1 MFSKFYQL
9 VILVFP
15 ALLSGCAGQV
25 QTAPE
30 ITSYTIAI
38 SENHNVPAGKRP
50 VFSKV
55 LKVSIPKSSSA
66 IMSRDILYQRKDFS
80 LNAYA
85 FSRWSD
91 TPNRMLGDLFISS
104 LRKSNVFRVV
114 LPVTSR
120 GKGDYVLESTLYE
133 FQQHINANNTSEA
146 RIRVMF
152 YLIKKNNGDVI
163 ASRELSDNIAT
174 RSVDVKGGI
183 DALNK
188 AANSIAT
195 KLNEWLLS
203 LEIQ

>member
-9 VILVFP
+9 IIFAFLV
-15 ALLSGCAGQV
+15 LLGGCVG

-30 ITSYTIAI
+30 ITSYTITI
-38 SENHNVPAGKRP
+38 SGSHDVTASKQP

-66 IMSRDILYQRKDFS
+66 IMSRDILYQGKNYS

-85 FSRWSD
+85 YSRWSD
-91 TPNRMLGDLFISS
+91 TPNRMLGNLFISS
-104 LRKSNVFRVV
+104 LRKGNVFRVV

-133 FQQHINANNTSEA
+133 FQQHINANNTSEV

-152 YLIKKNNGDVI
+152 YLINKKNGDVV
-163 ASRELSDNIAT
+163 ASKELSASEPA
-174 RSVDVKGGI
+174 RSVDVKGGVS
-183 DALNK
+183 ALNK
-188 AANSIAT
+188 ASNIVAT
-195 KLNEWLLS
+195 RLNEWLLS
-203 LEIQ
+203 LDIQ